1 MESEVE
7 SLRGVAYRGVSNNI
21 PLCIRARA
29 RAGSKAAPSQGVTEH
44 EDEPVFRANAV
55 TMRLIDGNQPR
66 LEHLQDRDSLSP
78 MYLAKTW
85 H

>member
-1 MESEVE
+1 MKSEVE

-44 EDEPVFRANAV
+44 EDDVDFRLSVEETVYKDEPVFRANAV

-66 LEHLQDRDSLSP
+66 LEHL
-78 MYLAKTW
+78 
-85 H
+85 